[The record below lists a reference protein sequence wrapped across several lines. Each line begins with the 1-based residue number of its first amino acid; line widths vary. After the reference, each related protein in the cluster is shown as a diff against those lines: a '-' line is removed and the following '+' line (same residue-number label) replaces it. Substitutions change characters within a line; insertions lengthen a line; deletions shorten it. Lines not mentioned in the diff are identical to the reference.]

1 MSQKLIYVLNGPNLN
16 LLGKRQPEVYGFKT
30 LDDIQGDCEQLTDKL
45 GVGLQF
51 RQSNHE
57 GTLVDWIQEAGALE
71 GKVGLVI
78 NPAALTHTSVAL
90 QDVIL
95 GTEIP
100 TIEIHLSNLF
110 KREEFRHHSYVSPV
124 SSGMIFGLGAKGY
137 LLAIQAMNDI
147 LDEI

>member
-1 MSQKLIYVLNGPNLN
+1 M
-16 LLGKRQPEVYGFKT
+16 
-30 LDDIQGDCEQLTDKL
+30 
-45 GVGLQF
+45 
-51 RQSNHE
+51 
-57 GTLVDWIQEAGALE
+57 DWIQEAGALTE
-71 GKVGLVI
+71 RVGLVI

-90 QDVIL
+90 QDVIA
-95 GTEIP
+95 GTNIP

>member
-1 MSQKLIYVLNGPNLN
+1 M
-16 LLGKRQPEVYGFKT
+16 LGQRQPEVYGHKT
-30 LDDIQGDCEQLTDKL
+30 LDDIHRDCERLTSEL
-45 GVGLQF
+45 GVNLVF

-57 GTLVDWIQEAGALE
+57 GTLVDWIQEAGARE
-71 GKVGLVI
+71 ERTGLVI

-95 GTEIP
+95 GTSIP

-124 SSGMIFGLGAKGY
+124 SNGMIFGLGAKGY
-137 LLAIQAMNDI
+137 LLALQAMNDI
-147 LDEI
+147 LDET

>member
-1 MSQKLIYVLNGPNLN
+1 MLQKSIFVLNGPNLN

-30 LDDIQGDCEQLTDKL
+30 LDDIQADCERLANEL
-45 GVGLQF
+45 GVVLTF

-57 GTLVDWIQEAGALE
+57 GTLVDWIQEAGAQDQ
-71 GKVGLVI
+71 KTGLVI

-95 GTEIP
+95 GTSVP
-100 TIEIHLSNLF
+100 TIEVHLSNLF
-110 KREEFRHHSYVSPV
+110 KREEFRHHSFVSPV

-137 LLAIQAMNDI
+137 LLALQAMNDI
-147 LDEI
+147 LDEN